1 LKTIN
6 IADNDQSPIE
16 IYPLTTTNTN
26 RKTTKKVKKNDFSQD
41 DVMMEFAQE
50 NPLESDE
57 EDEDEIER
65 YVKAKL
71 VISTE
76 ESVLT
81 WWKKWA
87 ITYPKLSILAKSLFG
102 IPASSC
108 TSERI
113 FSSTGRILE
122 ERRQNLS
129 DDIVD
134 DILFIR
140 NFKKIVI

>member
-1 LKTIN
+1 
-6 IADNDQSPIE
+6 
-16 IYPLTTTNTN
+16 
-26 RKTTKKVKKNDFSQD
+26 
-41 DVMMEFAQE
+41 MMDFAQE
-50 NPLESDE
+50 NPIKSNEV
-57 EDEDEIER
+57 DEDEIYR

-71 VISTE
+71 IINSE
-76 ESVLT
+76 ECDLA
-81 WWKKWA
+81 WRKKWA
-87 ITYPKLSILAKSLFG
+87 VTYPKLSILAKCLFS
-102 IPASSC
+102 ISASSY

-140 NFKKIVI
+140 NLKKIVI

>member
-1 LKTIN
+1 MK
-6 IADNDQSPIE
+6 
-16 IYPLTTTNTN
+16 
-26 RKTTKKVKKNDFSQD
+26 
-41 DVMMEFAQE
+41 
-50 NPLESDE
+50 
-57 EDEDEIER
+57 DEIGR
-65 YVKAKL
+65 YLKAKL
-71 VISTE
+71 IINAE
-76 ESVLT
+76 ESVVA
-81 WWKKWA
+81 WWKNWT

-102 IPASSC
+102 IPASLC

-129 DDIVD
+129 DDVVA